1 MMTRNATVFAIQEAI
16 NEAKYLIDNIE
27 DSVLATAMD
36 PVLELLEQ
44 TAELAEEVADTLD
57 DLPDEYEEE

>member
-16 NEAKYLIDNIE
+16 NEAKYLINNIE

-44 TAELAEEVADTLD
+44 AAEQAEEVADTLD
-57 DLPDEYEEE
+57 DLPSEYEEE

>member
-16 NEAKYLIDNIE
+16 DEAKYRIANIE

-44 TAELAEEVADTLD
+44 AAELAEEVADTLD

>member
-44 TAELAEEVADTLD
+44 AAELAEEVADTLD

>member
-16 NEAKYLIDNIE
+16 NEAKYLINNIE

-44 TAELAEEVADTLD
+44 ASEQAV
-57 DLPDEYEEE
+57 

>member
-16 NEAKYLIDNIE
+16 NEAKYLINNIE

-44 TAELAEEVADTLD
+44 AAELAEEVADTLD